1 MTDIIIKQAQEN
13 DIPIIEEIMFDVVDF
28 LDTIGQPQ
36 WERQNVSWQGLS
48 RYFKVDDFYIASINN
63 NPVGCFAL
71 IDYDPTFWPD
81 VAKGTSLFI
90 HKLAV
95 KRCGSKQGVSKAL
108 IDFAKTQA
116 VKLGINEVRLDTHQF
131 RTKVRA
137 IYEHEG
143 FICVGEKCLYE
154 KYHTAFYVWK
164 AKYDIIHTIGADG
177 SEKTEKPT
185 VFYHASNTSGLLQL
199 EPLSIMHGNGTKVCY
214 FTPNKVY
221 ALFYLRD
228 MGINHVT
235 CGVSDDGVV
244 VYHEQ
249 FPRQLEVLYM
259 GRSGTIYHCDGKDI
273 TEGHTKGVWVAVS
286 PITIKREEHISNV
299 YEDIC
304 EAERLGKVHIIRYQ
318 TLSEDKKSEITEMMK
333 NHILKNRLLESQ
345 SPKAVFMRTYFP
357 DSWKLAEEVK

>member
-1 MTDIIIKQAQEN
+1 VTDIIIKQAQEN

-48 RYFKVDDFYIASINN
+48 RYFKVDDFYIASIDDI
-63 NPVGCFAL
+63 PVGCFAL

-137 IYEHEG
+137 IYEREG
-143 FICVGEKCLYE
+143 FICVGERCLYE

-164 AKYDIIHTIGADG
+164 TKTNIIHIRLATPSDAPDMAEVHMRSWEVAYKDIVPEEYIQKQNEKRPAMWQRIITDDNTTQYVIQKDGKTVGIMCVVPRPQDEDADD
-177 SEKTEKPT
+177 T
-185 VFYHASNTSGLLQL
+185 VCELEGIYLHPDSYHQG
-199 EPLSIMHGNGTKVCY
+199 IGTKAME
-214 FTPNKVY
+214 FAFDIAHGWNKSFMTLWVFSENVNSIK
-221 ALFYLRD
+221 FYKKLGFAPDGKTKTYD
-228 MGINHVT
+228 MG
-235 CGVSDDGVV
+235 
-244 VYHEQ
+244 
-249 FPRQLEVLYM
+249 
-259 GRSGTIYHCDGKDI
+259 
-273 TEGHTKGVWVAVS
+273 
-286 PITIKREEHISNV
+286 
-299 YEDIC
+299 
-304 EAERLGKVHIIRYQ
+304 KVMDCIR
-318 TLSEDKKSEITEMMK
+318 
-333 NHILKNRLLESQ
+333 
-345 SPKAVFMRTYFP
+345 MR
-357 DSWKLAEEVK
+357 KEL